1 VSARPAVASGR
12 RDRSPLD
19 GLTAT
24 ELNIARQVA
33 QGRTNKQIAETMGR
47 SPHTVDSHLRK
58 IFQKTGV
65 NNRNAL
71 THLLARL
78 DPS

>member
-1 VSARPAVASGR
+1 VAR
-12 RDRSPLD
+12 
-19 GLTAT
+19 
-24 ELNIARQVA
+24 
-33 QGRTNKQIAETMGR
+33 GRTNKQIAESMGR

-78 DPS
+78 DPNG